1 MAFEQTE
8 LGVGENE
15 LIPDVLASD
24 DLRRARRKLQECAA
38 QIHRET
44 RCNVMAFAAELD
56 ENLGS
61 ASTMAV
67 DPELEMCPAK
77 EVALIKG
84 ALLRCLSLLIM
95 HVGRE
100 QALVA
105 AMSAVSCGAGLLR
118 QAEEQ
123 GDASLG

>member
-1 MAFEQTE
+1 M
-8 LGVGENE
+8 
-15 LIPDVLASD
+15 IPDVLASD
-24 DLRRARRKLQECAA
+24 ELKRARRRLQECAT

-56 ENLGS
+56 EDLSS

-67 DPELEMCPAK
+67 DPELEESPAK

-84 ALLRCLSLLIM
+84 ALLRCMSLLIM

-105 AMSAVSCGAGLLR
+105 AISAVSCGARLLR

-123 GDASLG
+123 GDAAAG

>member
-1 MAFEQTE
+1 MHSKR
-8 LGVGENE
+8 GSIV
-15 LIPDVLASD
+15 IPDVLASQE
-24 DLRRARRKLQECAA
+24 LKIARRRLQACAA

-56 ENLGS
+56 EDLNS

-67 DPELEMCPAK
+67 DPELEQSPAK

-84 ALLRCLSLLIM
+84 AMLRCLSLLIM

-105 AMSAVSCGAGLLR
+105 AISAVSCGAGLLR

-123 GDASLG
+123 GDAAAG